1 MGSQVFAVKANLYV
15 EDFEEGAVA
24 SALCSSKIWK
34 RYVDD
39 VSRQSLF
46 RTVTHFLL

>member
-1 MGSQVFAVKANLYV
+1 MKANLYV
-15 EDFEEGAVA
+15 EDFDFDEEALA

-34 RYVDD
+34 RYVND

-46 RTVTHFLL
+46 RTVIIFFCGKGY